1 MLHLLEF
8 KESGQLEIMPKRQQR
23 EKQEMFQEKQER
35 KSRSKT
41 RRANTEKLVR
51 SQSMDPPLTKDQM
64 IPAQSPQVVFHQ
76 ELLSASLFKESG
88 LLEIMPKKQQR
99 EKQEMFQEKQER
111 NTRSKSRRANTEEV
125 VRSQSMDPPLTIS
138 QDPVVED
145 PASDPPLELQHQHE
159 MGSAQTGSRI
169 SPGAPVCSSV
179 PHLQTELLVVSI

>member
-1 MLHLLEF
+1 MCWKWPGNHQSINNLLKPTETNSMRLVRRNSMDVNLF

-35 KSRSKT
+35 NSRSKT
-41 RRANTEKLVR
+41 RRANTEER
-51 SQSMDPPLTKDQM
+51 SQSMDRPPL
-64 IPAQSPQVVFHQ
+64 
-76 ELLSASLFKESG
+76 
-88 LLEIMPKKQQR
+88 
-99 EKQEMFQEKQER
+99 
-111 NTRSKSRRANTEEV
+111 
-125 VRSQSMDPPLTIS
+125 IS
-138 QDPVVED
+138 QGPVVED

>member
-1 MLHLLEF
+1 MILYLRF

-35 KSRSKT
+35 NSRSKT

-51 SQSMDPPLTKDQM
+51 SQSMDFPPL
-64 IPAQSPQVVFHQ
+64 
-76 ELLSASLFKESG
+76 
-88 LLEIMPKKQQR
+88 
-99 EKQEMFQEKQER
+99 
-111 NTRSKSRRANTEEV
+111 
-125 VRSQSMDPPLTIS
+125 IS

>member
-1 MLHLLEF
+1 
-8 KESGQLEIMPKRQQR
+8 
-23 EKQEMFQEKQER
+23 
-35 KSRSKT
+35 
-41 RRANTEKLVR
+41 
-51 SQSMDPPLTKDQM
+51 
-64 IPAQSPQVVFHQ
+64 
-76 ELLSASLFKESG
+76 
-88 LLEIMPKKQQR
+88 MPKKQQR

-111 NTRSKSRRANTEEV
+111 NTRSKSRRANTEKL
-125 VRSQSMDPPLTIS
+125 VRSQSMDPPLTFS